1 MQIWC
6 NFVTLEKTPVF
17 PKLGADQFTK
27 KWIIMWYCV
36 YSNFYKYHFFS
47 RYHLRLTAVVVSC
60 VWLMK
65 SNSPTVLIL
74 LCLRCLY
81 LVTDEFTK
89 INLFNNQCQR
99 WFDEIL
105 LFCEK
110 GWMAICSWASQLHLC
125 KGCYDFM
132 MQLIIPVWML
142 FH

>member
-1 MQIWC
+1 MLNFILTLNVQIWC

-65 SNSPTVLIL
+65 SNSPKFRSELHILAVLEMSVFSNWWIYWNKFVQQSVSKMVWWDSAVL
-74 LCLRCLY
+74 WKRM
-81 LVTDEFTK
+81 
-89 INLFNNQCQR
+89 NGHLFLG
-99 WFDEIL
+99 ISTAP
-105 LFCEK
+105 
-110 GWMAICSWASQLHLC
+110 M
-125 KGCYDFM
+125 
-132 MQLIIPVWML
+132 
-142 FH
+142 